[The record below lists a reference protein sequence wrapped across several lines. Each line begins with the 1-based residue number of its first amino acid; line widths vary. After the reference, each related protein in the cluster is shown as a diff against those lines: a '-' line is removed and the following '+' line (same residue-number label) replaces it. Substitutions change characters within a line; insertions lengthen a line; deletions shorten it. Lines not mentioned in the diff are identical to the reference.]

1 MPPSP
6 LDTSDEVIESTIFG
20 PVCPQYVSRIP
31 TAWALN
37 ITGNLVQEYGE
48 GLLAGY
54 AAQNSA
60 EDCLSLAIWTPS
72 NATRESN
79 LPVLFFTSG
88 GGDVT
93 GGIDIPTQLPANF
106 VNNTQE
112 HIVVT
117 INYRVNIF
125 ANPNAR
131 ALHNVTNLG
140 VLDQRLAVEWVFE
153 NIANFGGDPT
163 KITMWGQ
170 SAGAGLTDMY
180 LFAWYDNPII
190 VGSVSSTG
198 VAIGEDLPGVLV
210 DGDIHGTNF
219 TFVAKALGCNF
230 EDPEFELQCM
240 RRVPATRIEN
250 FVGQYQDNSTLVN
263 TTQPTLS
270 FDMYREFFTILE

>member
-1 MPPSP
+1 
-6 LDTSDEVIESTIFG
+6 
-20 PVCPQYVSRIP
+20 VSKIP

-37 ITGNLVQEYGE
+37 ITGNLVEEYGE

-60 EDCLSLAIWTPS
+60 EDCLALAIWTPA
-72 NATRESN
+72 NATRESK

-106 VNNTQE
+106 VNYTQE

-131 ALHNVTNLG
+131 GLHNVTNLG

-153 NIANFGGDPT
+153 NIVNFGGDPT
-163 KITMWGQ
+163 RITMWGQ

-180 LFAWYDNPII
+180 LFAWHDNPII
-190 VGSVSSTG
+190 TGSVSSTG
-198 VAIGEDLPGVLV
+198 VAISDISPGIAF

-219 TFVAKALGCNF
+219 TFVAKALGCHF

-240 RRVPATRIEN
+240 RRIPATRIEN
-250 FVGQYQDNSTLVN
+250 FIGQYQDNSTLVN
-263 TTQPTLS
+263 TTQPALS
-270 FDMYREFFTILE
+270 FKMHRKLFMSLCVYDAC